1 MECEFE
7 RQEGFEGE
15 SLISDIINL
24 VVKCMLKEGNGEW
37 NEERG
42 FWFGLGLAVGVAWRG
57 LESRC
62 WLELGLE

>member
-37 NEERG
+37 NEEREEVKN
-42 FWFGLGLAVGVAWRG
+42 WQ
-57 LESRC
+57 
-62 WLELGLE
+62 